1 MKSETEACRV
11 KTRHSEYSLAL
22 PVIALVVLTL
32 WGNTQNLPVIAGI
45 NILALIAILSSAFS
59 VVRHAD
65 VLAHRLGEPYGSLI
79 LSLSVVILE
88 VSLISALMATGDA
101 APALMRDTL
110 YSIVM
115 IVTGGLVGFSL
126 LLGGRKFATQ
136 FVNLAGIKQYLIT
149 LIPLAIIVLVLP
161 MTFPNGNFT
170 TGQALMIA
178 AISAAMYGVFLLIQ
192 TKTHQ
197 SLFVYEHEDDGDD
210 PADPHHGKPSAHS
223 SAWHAGWL
231 IVHLIAVIAVTKF
244 NANPLESLLST
255 LDAPKQFTGFLVAL
269 LILSPEGLGAL
280 KAVLANQ
287 VQRAMNL
294 FFGSVLATI
303 SLTVPAVTII
313 ATLTGQ
319 PLIFALDAPQMVV
332 MVAALMLC
340 QVSFS
345 TGRTNVLNGAAHL
358 ALFAAYLMTIF
369 L

>member
-1 MKSETEACRV
+1 MPGHE
-11 KTRHSEYSLAL
+11 KTRHTEYSLIFPVAALAVLSFFGNQTALL
-22 PVIALVVLTL
+22 PVIGINLLALV
-32 WGNTQNLPVIAGI
+32 
-45 NILALIAILSSAFS
+45 AILFSAFS

-110 YSIVM
+110 YSIIM
-115 IVTGGLVGFSL
+115 IVTAGLVGCAL

-136 FVNLAGIKQYLIT
+136 YVNLAGVKQYMIA
-149 LIPLAIIVLVLP
+149 IFPLAILVLV
-161 MTFPNGNFT
+161 FPNALPGGNFT
-170 TGQALMIA
+170 TTQALIIA

-210 PADPHHGKPSAHS
+210 PHHGKPSAHS
-223 SAWHAGWL
+223 SLWHTVWL
-231 IVHLIAVIAVTKF
+231 IVHLIAVIAVTKM
-244 NANPLESLLST
+244 NANPLESLLT
-255 LDAPKQFTGFLVAL
+255 ELNAPAQFTGFLVAL
-269 LILSPEGLGAL
+269 LILSPEGLGAI
-280 KAVLANQ
+280 KAVLMNQ

-313 ATLTGQ
+313 ATLTDQQLVFGLE
-319 PLIFALDAPQMVV
+319 PPQMVMMSAV
-332 MVAALMLC
+332 LILC
-340 QVSFS
+340 HISFS

-358 ALFAAYLMTIF
+358 ALFAGYLLTIM

>member
-1 MKSETEACRV
+1 MGTHEGV
-11 KTRHSEYSLAL
+11 KTRHTEYSLIFPLA
-22 PVIALVVLTL
+22 ALVIL
-32 WGNTQNLPVIAGI
+32 WFWGTASSLPLVVGI
-45 NILALIAILSSAFS
+45 NLLALVAILSSAFS

-110 YSIVM
+110 YSIIM
-115 IVTGGLVGFSL
+115 IVTCGLVGAAL
-126 LLGGRKFATQ
+126 LMGGRKFATQ
-136 FVNLAGIKQYLIT
+136 YVNLVGVKQYLIA
-149 LIPLAIIVLVLP
+149 IFPLAILVLI
-161 MTFPNGNFT
+161 FPNSLPGSNFSVS
-170 TGQALMIA
+170 QALLIS

-210 PADPHHGKPSAHS
+210 DDPHHGKPSAHS
-223 SAWHAGWL
+223 SLWHTVWL
-231 IVHLIAVIAVTKF
+231 IIHLVAVISVTKM
-244 NANPLESLLST
+244 NANTLESLLT
-255 LDAPKQFTGFLVAL
+255 ELNAPAQFTGFLVAL
-269 LILSPEGLGAL
+269 LILSPEGLGAI
-280 KAVLANQ
+280 KAVMANQ

-319 PLIFALDAPQMVV
+319 QLIFGLESPQMVM
-332 MVAALMLC
+332 MVAALILC

-358 ALFAAYLMTIF
+358 ALFVGYLMTIM

>member
-1 MKSETEACRV
+1 MSASES
-11 KTRHSEYSLAL
+11 KTRHKEYSLILTAAAMAVLWFWGDTNSL
-22 PVIALVVLTL
+22 PAVIGINLLALV
-32 WGNTQNLPVIAGI
+32 
-45 NILALIAILSSAFS
+45 AILSSAFS

-110 YSIVM
+110 YSIIM
-115 IVTGGLVGFSL
+115 IVTGGLVGFAL

-136 FVNLAGIKQYLIT
+136 YVNLAGVKQYLIA
-149 LIPLAIIVLVLP
+149 IFPLAMIVLVLP
-161 MTFPNGNFT
+161 DALPGGNFT
-170 TGQALMIA
+170 TGQALLVS

-210 PADPHHGKPSAHS
+210 PHHGKPSAHS
-223 SAWHAGWL
+223 SAWHTGML
-231 IVHLIAVIAVTKF
+231 VVQLVAVIAVTKM
-244 NANPLESLLST
+244 NANTLGSLLET
-255 LDAPKQFTGFLVAL
+255 LNAPEAFTGFLVAL
-269 LILSPEGLGAL
+269 LILSPEGLGAI

-303 SLTVPAVTII
+303 SLTVPTVTII

-319 PLIFALDAPQMVV
+319 ELIFGLESPQMVV
-332 MVAALMLC
+332 MVSALVLC
-340 QVSFS
+340 QISFS

-358 ALFAAYLMTIF
+358 ALFVAYLMTVM

>member
-1 MKSETEACRV
+1 MTDAHEAV
-11 KTRHSEYSLAL
+11 KTRHKETSLAFPVLALAVLFFWGSSQSL
-22 PVIALVVLTL
+22 PVVV
-32 WGNTQNLPVIAGI
+32 AI
-45 NILALIAILSSAFS
+45 NILALVGILSSAFS

-101 APALMRDTL
+101 APTLMRDTL
-110 YSIVM
+110 YSIIM

-136 FVNLAGIKQYLIT
+136 YMNLFGLKQYL
-149 LIPLAIIVLVLP
+149 
-161 MTFPNGNFT
+161 NFT
-170 TGQALMIA
+170 TGQALLVA
-178 AISAAMYGVFLLIQ
+178 LISAAMYGVFLLIQ

-210 PADPHHGKPSAHS
+210 DDPHHGKPSAHS
-223 SAWHAGWL
+223 SKWHTAWL
-231 IVHLIAVIAVTKF
+231 LVHLVAVIAVTKM
-244 NANPLESLLST
+244 NANPLETLLTSMN
-255 LDAPKQFTGFLVAL
+255 APVAFTGFLVAL

-280 KAVLANQ
+280 KAVLNNQ

-303 SLTVPAVTII
+303 SLTVPVVTLI
-313 ATLTGQ
+313 AFLTGNE
-319 PLIFALDAPQMVV
+319 LRFGLGAPEMVV
-332 MVAALMLC
+332 MVASLLLC
-340 QVSFS
+340 QISFS

-369 L
+369 A